1 MLRTLEEKAD
11 PAHAALVV
19 VDVQNDFCDDAGAFG
34 RIGRDLAPVRAMV
47 PRLARLVDQAREAGV
62 PVVFLQYVQNPST
75 LSEVQLEQR
84 QRGRAGVD
92 YCQEGSWGAD
102 FYQITP
108 KPDER
113 VVPKHRYSGFVGTD
127 LDLILRSTGR
137 RALILTGVATNGCVE
152 STARHG
158 FMRDYY
164 IVVVDDCCSCYSRAA
179 HEATLSN
186 ITDAYGVVTTAGELG
201 SIWAARSQP
210 QA

>member
-1 MLRTLEEKAD
+1 MLAEALHSAPAKSLSLPGLEAAD
-11 PAHAALVV
+11 
-19 VDVQNDFCDDAGAFG
+19 
-34 RIGRDLAPVRAMV
+34 
-47 PRLARLVDQAREAGV
+47 E
-62 PVVFLQYVQNPST
+62 
-75 LSEVQLEQR
+75 
-84 QRGRAGVD
+84 
-92 YCQEGSWGAD
+92 EGSWGAD

-113 VVPKHRYSGFVGTD
+113 VVPKHRYSRFVGTD

-164 IVVVDDCCSCYSRAA
+164 IVLVDDCCSCYSRAA

-201 SIWAARSQP
+201 SIWAARSQL